1 MAHVRKMALVDPR
14 LLETLR
20 TPKQSPSEPTLRD
33 LDAEMTSILDISD
46 IDVSEKVRLHNQ
58 TLLRHNDMNKT
69 HAKKPTL
76 VVVVNDEK
84 VGNEE
89 NNDDEN
95 DTLSEIV
102 ATMLKSLQLKARM
115 LTARLKKM
123 VDWNDRG
130 ELLHE
135 GVAIAIPG
143 SNITDLVHDL
153 VRRRKTF
160 EPVGWQQL
168 AGQLRGSNIP
178 MELVGNVA
186 RRQHI
191 QKGEITPRKKQAT
204 TPRKK
209 QTVSRRKT
217 PALVLDDWESC

>member
-1 MAHVRKMALVDPR
+1 MAHVMKMALVDPI

-20 TPKQSPSEPTLRD
+20 TPKQSPSDPTLRD
-33 LDAEMTSILDISD
+33 LDAEMTSILDRPD
-46 IDVSEKVRLHNQ
+46 IDVSEKVRLYNH
-58 TLLRHNDMNKT
+58 TLLRYNDMIKT
-69 HAKKPTL
+69 HANKPTR

-84 VGNEE
+84 VGNED
-89 NNDDEN
+89 NNDEEN
-95 DTLSEIV
+95 DTLSEVV
-102 ATMLKSLQLKARM
+102 ATMPKSLQLKARM
-115 LTARLKKM
+115 LTAGLKKM
-123 VDWNDRG
+123 VDWNYRG

-135 GVAIAIPG
+135 GVAIPG

-168 AGQLRGSNIP
+168 AGQLRGSKVP
-178 MELVGNVA
+178 MELVGNIA

-191 QKGEITPRKKQAT
+191 QKGKITPRKKQAT
-204 TPRKK
+204 KPRKK

>member
-1 MAHVRKMALVDPR
+1 
-14 LLETLR
+14 
-20 TPKQSPSEPTLRD
+20 
-33 LDAEMTSILDISD
+33 MTRILDRPD
-46 IDVSEKVRLHNQ
+46 IDVSEKVRLYNQ
-58 TLLRHNDMNKT
+58 ALLRYNDMTKT
-69 HAKKPTL
+69 HANKPTR
-76 VVVVNDEK
+76 VVVVNDET
-84 VGNEE
+84 VGNED
-89 NNDDEN
+89 NNDEEN
-95 DTLSEIV
+95 GTLSEIV
-102 ATMLKSLQLKARM
+102 ATMPKSLQLKARV

-135 GVAIAIPG
+135 GVAIPG

-160 EPVGWQQL
+160 EPVGWQKL

-178 MELVGNVA
+178 MELVGNTA

-191 QKGEITPRKKQAT
+191 QKGEIPPRKKQAT

>member
-20 TPKQSPSEPTLRD
+20 TPKQSPSDPTLRD
-33 LDAEMTSILDISD
+33 LDAEMTSILDRSD

-58 TLLRHNDMNKT
+58 TLLRYNDMTKT
-69 HAKKPTL
+69 HAKKPTR

-89 NNDDEN
+89 NNDEEN

-102 ATMLKSLQLKARM
+102 ATKLKSLQLKARM

-209 QTVSRRKT
+209 QTVSRQKT

>member
-20 TPKQSPSEPTLRD
+20 TPKQSPSDPTLRD
-33 LDAEMTSILDISD
+33 LDAEMTSILDIPD
-46 IDVSEKVRLHNQ
+46 IDVSKKVRLYNQ
-58 TLLRHNDMNKT
+58 TLLRYNDMTKT
-69 HAKKPTL
+69 HAKKPTR
-76 VVVVNDEK
+76 VVMVNDEK

-89 NNDDEN
+89 NNDEEN
-95 DTLSEIV
+95 DMLSEIV
-102 ATMLKSLQLKARM
+102 ATMPKSQQLKARM

-135 GVAIAIPG
+135 GVAIPG

-168 AGQLRGSNIP
+168 AGQLRGCNIP
-178 MELVGNVA
+178 MELVSNVA

>member
-1 MAHVRKMALVDPR
+1 
-14 LLETLR
+14 
-20 TPKQSPSEPTLRD
+20 
-33 LDAEMTSILDISD
+33 
-46 IDVSEKVRLHNQ
+46 
-58 TLLRHNDMNKT
+58 
-69 HAKKPTL
+69 
-76 VVVVNDEK
+76 
-84 VGNEE
+84 
-89 NNDDEN
+89 
-95 DTLSEIV
+95 
-102 ATMLKSLQLKARM
+102 M

-135 GVAIAIPG
+135 GVAIPG

-178 MELVGNVA
+178 MELVGNVT
-186 RRQHI
+186 RRQHM

-217 PALVLDDWESC
+217 PALVLDDWEWWSQKRHTMPRPCRVAVAISIFAAVVVVVVLLSSSSSLDNNIWCVGGVVPWVRKNYNDTTTKNLSEVTAVSLCYE

>member
-1 MAHVRKMALVDPR
+1 MRKMALVGPR

-20 TPKQSPSEPTLRD
+20 TPKQSPSDPTLRD
-33 LDAEMTSILDISD
+33 LDAEMTSILDRPD
-46 IDVSEKVRLHNQ
+46 IDESEKVRLYNQ
-58 TLLRHNDMNKT
+58 TLLRYNDMTKT
-69 HAKKPTL
+69 HAKKPTR

-89 NNDDEN
+89 TNDEEN

-102 ATMLKSLQLKARM
+102 ATMPKSLLLKARM

-135 GVAIAIPG
+135 GVAIPG

-191 QKGEITPRKKQAT
+191 QKGEITPRKKHAT

>member
-20 TPKQSPSEPTLRD
+20 TPKQSPSDPTLRD
-33 LDAEMTSILDISD
+33 LDAEMTSILDRPD
-46 IDVSEKVRLHNQ
+46 IDVSEKVRLYNQ
-58 TLLRHNDMNKT
+58 TLLRYNDMTKT
-69 HAKKPTL
+69 HAKKPTR

-84 VGNEE
+84 VGNED
-89 NNDDEN
+89 NNDEEN

-102 ATMLKSLQLKARM
+102 ATMPKSLQLKARM

-130 ELLHE
+130 DLLNE
-135 GVAIAIPG
+135 GVAIPVC
-143 SNITDLVHDL
+143 NITDLVHDL

-168 AGQLRGSNIP
+168 AGQLRGSTIP

-186 RRQHI
+186 WRQHI

>member
-20 TPKQSPSEPTLRD
+20 TPKQSPSDPTLRN
-33 LDAEMTSILDISD
+33 LDAEMTSILDRPD
-46 IDVSEKVRLHNQ
+46 IDVSEKVRLYNQ
-58 TLLRHNDMNKT
+58 TLLRYNDMTKT
-69 HAKKPTL
+69 HAKKPTR

-84 VGNEE
+84 VGNED
-89 NNDDEN
+89 NNDEEN

-102 ATMLKSLQLKARM
+102 ATMPKSLQLKARM

-135 GVAIAIPG
+135 GVAIPG

-217 PALVLDDWESC
+217 PALVLEDWESC

>member
-20 TPKQSPSEPTLRD
+20 APKQSPSDPILRD
-33 LDAEMTSILDISD
+33 LDAEMTSILDRPD
-46 IDVSEKVRLHNQ
+46 IDVSEKVRLYNQ
-58 TLLRHNDMNKT
+58 PLLRYNDMTKT

-84 VGNEE
+84 VGNED
-89 NNDDEN
+89 NNDEEN
-95 DTLSEIV
+95 DALCEIV
-102 ATMLKSLQLKARM
+102 ATMPKSLQLKARM
-115 LTARLKKM
+115 LTARLNKM

-135 GVAIAIPG
+135 GVAIPG
-143 SNITDLVHDL
+143 SNITDLVHEL

-178 MELVGNVA
+178 MNLVGNVA

>member
-20 TPKQSPSEPTLRD
+20 TPKQSPSDPTLRD
-33 LDAEMTSILDISD
+33 LDAEMTSILDRPD
-46 IDVSEKVRLHNQ
+46 IDVSEKVRLYNQ
-58 TLLRHNDMNKT
+58 TLLCYNDMTKT
-69 HAKKPTL
+69 HASKPTR

-84 VGNEE
+84 VGNED
-89 NNDDEN
+89 NNDEEN

-102 ATMLKSLQLKARM
+102 ATMPKSLQLKARM

-135 GVAIAIPG
+135 GVAIPG

-153 VRRRKTF
+153 VRIRKTF

-168 AGQLRGSNIP
+168 HGSNIP

-191 QKGEITPRKKQAT
+191 QKGEITPREKQAT

-209 QTVSRRKT
+209 QTVSRRNT

>member
-1 MAHVRKMALVDPR
+1 
-14 LLETLR
+14 
-20 TPKQSPSEPTLRD
+20 
-33 LDAEMTSILDISD
+33 
-46 IDVSEKVRLHNQ
+46 
-58 TLLRHNDMNKT
+58 
-69 HAKKPTL
+69 
-76 VVVVNDEK
+76 
-84 VGNEE
+84 
-89 NNDDEN
+89 
-95 DTLSEIV
+95 
-102 ATMLKSLQLKARM
+102 
-115 LTARLKKM
+115 M

-130 ELLHE
+130 ELLHK
-135 GVAIAIPG
+135 GVAIPG
-143 SNITDLVHDL
+143 SNITDLVHAL
-153 VRRRKTF
+153 VRRRKTL

-191 QKGEITPRKKQAT
+191 QKGEITPRKKQTT

>member
-1 MAHVRKMALVDPR
+1 MAHVRKLALVDPR
-14 LLETLR
+14 ILETLR
-20 TPKQSPSEPTLRD
+20 APTQPPADVALRD
-33 LDAEMTSILDISD
+33 LDAEMTSILDRAD
-46 IDVSEKVRLHNQ
+46 VNVSEKVRLYNQ
-58 TLLRHNDMNKT
+58 TLLRYNDMTKILAN
-69 HAKKPTL
+69 KPTR

-84 VGNEE
+84 VANEDNKE
-89 NNDDEN
+89 EEN
-95 DTLSEIV
+95 DTTSEIV
-102 ATMLKSLQLKARM
+102 STMPKSLQMNARM

-135 GVAIAIPG
+135 GTAIPG

-160 EPVGWQQL
+160 EPIGWQQL
-168 AGQLRGSNIP
+168 TSQLRGSNIP

-191 QKGEITPRKKQAT
+191 QRGETTPQKKPPT

-209 QTVSRRKT
+209 PAVRRRKT
-217 PALVLDDWESC
+217 RAMILDDW

>member
-20 TPKQSPSEPTLRD
+20 TPKQSPSDPTLRD
-33 LDAEMTSILDISD
+33 LDAEMTSILDRPD

-58 TLLRHNDMNKT
+58 TLLRYNDMTKI
-69 HAKKPTL
+69 HAKKLTR
-76 VVVVNDEK
+76 VVVVNDEN
-84 VGNEE
+84 VGNED
-89 NNDDEN
+89 NNDEEN
-95 DTLSEIV
+95 DMLSEIV
-102 ATMLKSLQLKARM
+102 ATMPKSLQLKARM

-135 GVAIAIPG
+135 CVAIPG
-143 SNITDLVHDL
+143 SNITDIVHDL

-160 EPVGWQQL
+160 EPVGWEQL